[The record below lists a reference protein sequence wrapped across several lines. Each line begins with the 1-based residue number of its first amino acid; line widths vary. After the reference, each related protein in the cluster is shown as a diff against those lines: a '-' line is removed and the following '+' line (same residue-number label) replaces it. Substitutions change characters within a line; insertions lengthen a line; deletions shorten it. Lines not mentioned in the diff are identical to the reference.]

1 MTINRLSSEYNFF
14 IVRNIKKTGM
24 FNVESGKK
32 KEICYSNA
40 LDIVTFLF
48 RMMKCN
54 SSQEK
59 KNMKQH
65 KVE

>member
-1 MTINRLSSEYNFF
+1 MTINRLSSEYNLF
-14 IVRNIKKTGM
+14 IVRNIKKAGM

-32 KEICYSNA
+32 EICYSNGS
-40 LDIVTFLF
+40 DIVTFLF